1 MAWERVIQVCRA
13 VFLVSVAAL
22 SIGFVLI
29 MMVMFGSPAWLDSS
43 AATETVGA
51 SLMAGGGIGG
61 GISAIFLRLGQTSA
75 R

>member
-1 MAWERVIQVCRA
+1 MAWERIIRVCRA
-13 VFLVSVAAL
+13 VFLASVAAL
-22 SIGFVLI
+22 SVGFVLI
-29 MMVMFGSPAWLDSS
+29 MMVMFGGPAWLDSS

-61 GISAIFLRLGQTSA
+61 GISAVFLRLGQTGA